1 MRSGGPWNL
10 AFRWLWGS
18 PDLKN
23 RSSDVVHD
31 GDDELT
37 QPLIKS
43 TSMAD
48 ARSTIAAECAWS
60 GKKKGRADC
69 STTKNRHGDDL
80 NYLQMAGVY
89 ASDLGGLVI
98 GKEDRKVQGV
108 LGSYV
113 LDDEIV
119 KTKGDTLTVEYK
131 AWTDINNE
139 SFVPGHQ
146 GRQEGFNEAPRTW
159 AVTSPGSAS
168 TSSGRNDLQ
177 VGRREGTSWCATV
190 AAVLVLSLIGLF
202 ALVRCGA
209 NEGGEAQPCA
219 GHRCL
224 DGRRW
229 RQGGV
234 RGRRAVRDVGHP
246 PQCRR
251 LRLHRPPAG

>member
-1 MRSGGPWNL
+1 MVDAQVRSGGPWNL

-168 TSSGRNDLQ
+168 TSSGRK
-177 VGRREGTSWCATV
+177 RSTS
-190 AAVLVLSLIGLF
+190 
-202 ALVRCGA
+202 
-209 NEGGEAQPCA
+209 
-219 GHRCL
+219 
-224 DGRRW
+224 
-229 RQGGV
+229 
-234 RGRRAVRDVGHP
+234 
-246 PQCRR
+246 
-251 LRLHRPPAG
+251 RPA